1 MRYKRK
7 LIKATNNATP
17 GRRARVTAN
26 EPYRRQYVNSLTTDT
41 QTNRW
46 HEKINVLLTHENVT
60 NGNKT
65 WIIICLH
72 WPSDKSF
79 WLGHNF
85 PTKRH
90 RQNTPFLQTAADD
103 I

>member
-1 MRYKRK
+1 MPRPAAAHVWQPMNRTADNTLTRLPRTHK
-7 LIKATNNATP
+7 LLAEMK
-17 GRRARVTAN
+17 
-26 EPYRRQYVNSLTTDT
+26 
-41 QTNRW
+41 
-46 HEKINVLLTHENVT
+46 KINVVLTHENVT

-65 WIIICLH
+65 RIIICLH

-90 RQNTPFLQTAADD
+90 RQNTPFSQTAADD
-103 I
+103 M

>member
-1 MRYKRK
+1 MRYKTK
-7 LIKATNNATP
+7 LFKATNNATS
-17 GRRARVTAN
+17 GRRAHVTAN
-26 EPYRRQYVNSLTTDT
+26 EPYRKQYVNSLTTDT
-41 QTNRW
+41 QTTRRN
-46 HEKINVLLTHENVT
+46 EKINVLTHENVT

-65 WIIICLH
+65 WRIIICLH

-79 WLGHNF
+79 WLGHNI

-90 RQNTPFLQTAADD
+90 RQNTPFSQTVADD